1 MLDRFGQ
8 TKPKVIVAGCSVRYN
23 KKPIDLT
30 ERIIQICEELP
41 SVTHL
46 IHFPGTEAV
55 ERTECSKLPLTSLQ
69 FPKPASS
76 RNELFFEDTPFQ
88 HPAFILYSSGTT
100 GKPKCILHSH
110 GGSLIQLVK
119 EHQYHVD
126 LKANE
131 RLFFYTTCGW
141 MMWNWLIAGLA
152 TKATIV
158 LYDGSPFSRGAKTLW
173 EMCEQ
178 DDWSIFGTSAKYI
191 SALEK
196 QKWQTPQEMKLLKL
210 RAILS
215 TGSPLAHESFDYI
228 YNKIKEDVLLL
239 SLIHI

>member
-1 MLDRFGQ
+1 MLMEAGVQASDVVGGYVANGPEAVIAALATLSLGAIWTSCSPDFGVQGMLDRFGQ

-30 ERIIQICEELP
+30 ERITQICEELS

-55 ERTECSKLPLTSLQ
+55 ERTELSKLPLTSLQ
-69 FPKPASS
+69 FPKPSSS

-126 LKANE
+126 LRANE
-131 RLFFYTTCGW
+131 RLFFLHNLW
-141 MMWNWLIAGLA
+141 MDDVELADCWLGN
-152 TKATIV
+152 KS
-158 LYDGSPFSRGAKTLW
+158 YD
-173 EMCEQ
+173 C
-178 DDWSIFGTSAKYI
+178 
-191 SALEK
+191 AL
-196 QKWQTPQEMKLLKL
+196 
-210 RAILS
+210 
-215 TGSPLAHESFDYI
+215 
-228 YNKIKEDVLLL
+228 
-239 SLIHI
+239 